1 MSRMVC
7 SRADIDLTP
16 TEEMASNA
24 ARGLELRE
32 KHGRG
37 GTAVGVA
44 RARDIKNR
52 KNLSPDTVRRMHSFF
67 SRHAGN
73 EAGGEDDAGYISF
86 LLWGG
91 AAGRSWAKRKSAQL
105 DKDENAM
112 SDTRKEIMERL
123 GSAGKVKS
131 GRAEQ
136 VMRDGTVHLDFVEAA
151 KWIPTLTEQELRGIV
166 ADARAAANAQPQG
179 KKWNYYHDLVLTASD
194 ELQKRKRKSSRPG
207 AKAKFAEDARE
218 VAQEIL
224 RQLGGGRFM
233 AMVGGKNAFHG
244 TFGGKAGLQFDI
256 GKGADGGVNRVIV
269 KLDRGT
275 DTYDMEFWRI
285 GNRGMNVKKVSE
297 ASGVYADDLQRIFT
311 SRTKFYTSLSRTGAK
326 AKFEQAA
333 WMPNIQQFLRNL
345 TAEKQKIRVWIAGP
359 TTVKVAGAWQD
370 FRGPFGLGAAIANR
384 TAYWLQQAAKQAGST
399 ASMEG
404 EDRKNEPRKGV
415 NTTIWTVKDIP
426 ADAVA
431 YLKAWGIG
439 TTPGTFAGFTG
450 QSAVAY
456 ARPGAKAKMAYAP
469 SESDMKKWMKGWTLR
484 LPMVPDAGIRHFNSF
499 EEAKRY
505 GDAKCGGFSCEISY
519 DGRRV
524 ASKGALSPEG
534 SWTKHSRPGAKAK
547 MGLLTS
553 ISTLPNTGSVNMTA
567 KRFLERLY
575 RVNLKD
581 YEGFENFH
589 RELSEVIAGVV
600 RDTNRSMK
608 DGDQYGDWSGKD
620 LAAIIQRKIGRSPAL
635 TRTAEAWLGVSMMS
649 HPGAKAKMSK
659 ATDALDYIK
668 SSIANGKTVYVQ
680 AGSRTTKITPQTY
693 AKWEAS
699 GRPLFKMSSDGALL
713 MASGSA
719 YVRLTL
725 ADEML
730 ARVSAMSRPGAKV
743 RNAIREGEK
752 VSASDDAVSRKIRKL
767 MDEGKPQKQ
776 AVAIALDL
784 ERRGEL

>member
-1 MSRMVC
+1 M
-7 SRADIDLTP
+7 ADIDLTP

-112 SDTRKEIMERL
+112 TDTRKEIMERL
-123 GSAGKVKS
+123 GSAGKVKA

-136 VMRDGTVHLDFVEAA
+136 VLRDGTVHLDFVEAA

-207 AKAKFAEDARE
+207 AKAKFGTNKRIIRARGHEFLAEDE
-218 VAQEIL
+218 
-224 RQLGGGRFM
+224 GRY
-233 AMVGGKNAFHG
+233 
-244 TFGGKAGLQFDI
+244 TRI
-256 GKGADGGVNRVIV
+256 SIRIDG
-269 KLDRGT
+269 
-275 DTYDMEFWRI
+275 EW
-285 GNRGMNVKKVSE
+285 E
-297 ASGVYADDLQRIFT
+297 HA
-311 SRTKFYTSLSRTGAK
+311 
-326 AKFEQAA
+326 
-333 WMPNIQQFLRNL
+333 
-345 TAEKQKIRVWIAGP
+345 
-359 TTVKVAGAWQD
+359 TTVNSDK
-370 FRGPFGLGAAIANR
+370 R
-384 TAYWLQQAAKQAGST
+384 TASEWIEANAQPGNPSRWLP
-399 ASMEG
+399 
-404 EDRKNEPRKGV
+404 N
-415 NTTIWTVKDIP
+415 
-426 ADAVA
+426 A
-431 YLKAWGIG
+431 Y
-439 TTPGTFAGFTG
+439 
-450 QSAVAY
+450 S
-456 ARPGAKAKMAYAP
+456 RPGAKAKMAR
-469 SESDMKKWMKGWTLR
+469 WTLDASEGWGDLSKQWTATINGTQWAIVVEGATGNGSLMRVQPGRAPQTIKRGSVEQLKRYAETLKSSRPGAKAKMAAAPGVAELER
-484 LPMVPDAGIRHFNSF
+484 LYAKFQESTRLFTPNKYHDAGEQKRMTSGQKKDFAFFENLLKAARSGDGKMAKALLAKTDSLLTAHFVPK
-499 EEAKRY
+499 EL
-505 GDAKCGGFSCEISY
+505 
-519 DGRRV
+519 RV
-524 ASKGALSPEG
+524 WAAQFAA
-534 SWTKHSRPGAKAK
+534 HGAKAK

-608 DGDQYGDWSGKD
+608 DGEQYGDWSGKD

-649 HPGAKAKMSK
+649 
-659 ATDALDYIK
+659 
-668 SSIANGKTVYVQ
+668 
-680 AGSRTTKITPQTY
+680 
-693 AKWEAS
+693 
-699 GRPLFKMSSDGALL
+699 
-713 MASGSA
+713 
-719 YVRLTL
+719 
-725 ADEML
+725 
-730 ARVSAMSRPGAKV
+730 RPGAKV
-743 RNAIREGEK
+743 RNAADILKVEVMDGSTVTSSMTPSDFMAYAKRSLPGIASTSFLPDMIARFNELAEEKGMRVRVRSNLAKSKNAIREGEK

>member
-1 MSRMVC
+1 MGNAGGYHPRM
-7 SRADIDLTP
+7 ADIDLTP

-123 GSAGKVKS
+123 GMAAHPGAKAKMGGMRGIGDWAVSFTNIIVERLPELRKLARDLKASIKVSSPSPNGYVSGTITRKYGSSEAPDLMASGKVKS
-131 GRAEQ
+131 MIQSLGGQ
-136 VMRDGTVHLDFVEAA
+136 LDSRLAGF
-151 KWIPTLTEQELRGIV
+151 
-166 ADARAAANAQPQG
+166 
-179 KKWNYYHDLVLTASD
+179 
-194 ELQKRKRKSSRPG
+194 SRPG
-207 AKAKFAEDARE
+207 AKAKYQKEYILWALPKGETDRLEERPIAEGIQTPKQLDEAKRKAAAAGWHGFR
-218 VAQEIL
+218 VQIL
-224 RQLGGGRFM
+224 
-233 AMVGGKNAFHG
+233 
-244 TFGGKAGLQFDI
+244 
-256 GKGADGGVNRVIV
+256 
-269 KLDRGT
+269 
-275 DTYDMEFWRI
+275 DMSKPFRW
-285 GNRGMNVKKVSE
+285 M
-297 ASGVYADDLQRIFT
+297 
-311 SRTKFYTSLSRTGAK
+311 SRPGAK
-326 AKFEQAA
+326 AKMGKWESTLTKKHGKTIEEYTARLKGGMFKIEVGEGSGGPYAILYRWDDLRGLERIASGNLQSLMRQAESMGA
-333 WMPNIQQFLRNL
+333 KEARGVAAVERLANYARPGAKAKMAKYRAFVYRGSPRSNVLVKATEWMDSASA
-345 TAEKQKIRVWIAGP
+345 AE
-359 TTVKVAGAWQD
+359 D
-370 FRGPFGLGAAIANR
+370 
-384 TAYWLQQAAKQAGST
+384 AAKQIAMSFRGKPGYNSNDYFADIAQET
-399 ASMEG
+399 PEG
-404 EDRKNEPRKGV
+404 AK
-415 NTTIWTVKDIP
+415 TVKNN
-426 ADAVA
+426 VR
-431 YLKAWGIG
+431 
-439 TTPGTFAGFTG
+439 F
-450 QSAVAY
+450 S
-456 ARPGAKAKMAYAP
+456 RPGAKAKMAYAP

-534 SWTKHSRPGAKAK
+534 SWTKHSRKGTKTGMRRMTQQETSHLKAWIGKNFRTTEEMMDAMTKMEKVFEEDSEHWESRSWPEVAKA
-547 MGLLTS
+547 
-553 ISTLPNTGSVNMTA
+553 
-567 KRFLERLY
+567 
-575 RVNLKD
+575 
-581 YEGFENFH
+581 
-589 RELSEVIAGVV
+589 AGV
-600 RDTNRSMK
+600 
-608 DGDQYGDWSGKD
+608 WS
-620 LAAIIQRKIGRSPAL
+620 R
-635 TRTAEAWLGVSMMS
+635 
-649 HPGAKAKMSK
+649 PGAKAKMSK

-713 MASGSA
+713 MASGSS

>member
-1 MSRMVC
+1 M
-7 SRADIDLTP
+7 ADIDLTP

-136 VMRDGTVHLDFVEAA
+136 VMRDGTVHLDFRAA
-151 KWIPTLTEQELRGIV
+151 KEWLAGVTDSALRYIIN
-166 ADARAAANAQPQG
+166 DAQQAAKAMPDGN
-179 KKWNYYHDLVLTASD
+179 KWNYYHDLSLTAQD
-194 ELQKRKRKSSRPG
+194 ELQRRKRKSARPGVKAKMARWTLDASEGWGDLSKQWTATINGTQWAIVVEGATGNGSLMRVQPGRAPQTIKRGSVEQLKRYAETLKSSRPGAKAKMAMIPIGTMRRLKKNYDEYLAYLHRNDPKRKPMSFDEFVDEHKESVKNSPMFDSNQFSRPGAKAKFGLEVGEAFEFEGKVYVVNSNADKISFLLSSLRSNSEKAMMLAAYMHKGWISYEGKRKSSRPGVKAKMGKWESTLTKKHGKTIEEYTARLKGGMFKIEVGEGSGGPYAILYRWDDLRGLERIASGNLQSLMRQAESMGAKEARGVAAVERLANYARPGAKAKMARIAGNSLVLDSGDVFKITEWDDLSNAAPAIRDVISKAGVVTDKKGRMWYLRIRKNGTFVLQVPTAGGQTIQGRMESSRPG

-311 SRTKFYTSLSRTGAK
+311 SRTKFYTSLSR
-326 AKFEQAA
+326 
-333 WMPNIQQFLRNL
+333 
-345 TAEKQKIRVWIAGP
+345 
-359 TTVKVAGAWQD
+359 
-370 FRGPFGLGAAIANR
+370 
-384 TAYWLQQAAKQAGST
+384 
-399 ASMEG
+399 
-404 EDRKNEPRKGV
+404 
-415 NTTIWTVKDIP
+415 
-426 ADAVA
+426 
-431 YLKAWGIG
+431 
-439 TTPGTFAGFTG
+439 
-450 QSAVAY
+450 
-456 ARPGAKAKMAYAP
+456 PGAKA
-469 SESDMKKWMKGWTLR
+469 
-484 LPMVPDAGIRHFNSF
+484 H
-499 EEAKRY
+499 
-505 GDAKCGGFSCEISY
+505 
-519 DGRRV
+519 
-524 ASKGALSPEG
+524 
-534 SWTKHSRPGAKAK
+534 
-547 MGLLTS
+547 
-553 ISTLPNTGSVNMTA
+553 
-567 KRFLERLY
+567 
-575 RVNLKD
+575 
-581 YEGFENFH
+581 
-589 RELSEVIAGVV
+589 
-600 RDTNRSMK
+600 
-608 DGDQYGDWSGKD
+608 
-620 LAAIIQRKIGRSPAL
+620 
-635 TRTAEAWLGVSMMS
+635 
-649 HPGAKAKMSK
+649 
-659 ATDALDYIK
+659 
-668 SSIANGKTVYVQ
+668 
-680 AGSRTTKITPQTY
+680 
-693 AKWEAS
+693 
-699 GRPLFKMSSDGALL
+699 
-713 MASGSA
+713 
-719 YVRLTL
+719 
-725 ADEML
+725 
-730 ARVSAMSRPGAKV
+730 
-743 RNAIREGEK
+743 NAIREGEK